1 MKQVCTTYN
10 ILPKAMGWIISAQ
23 LAPMSARGTAG
34 PVPFPSLSCI
44 MLSQQDSQADI
55 AKADE
60 LLHLRSHPLMTQ
72 SSRADYG

>member
-1 MKQVCTTYN
+1 
-10 ILPKAMGWIISAQ
+10 
-23 LAPMSARGTAG
+23 
-34 PVPFPSLSCI
+34 